1 MMFIGEAACLIVFC
15 CVYYYHKVAKKTM
28 THFGSQKFS
37 ALIFLFPACCDA
49 LATSLVYVG
58 LNLTYASSFQL
69 LHSTVIIFTSL
80 LSVAFLGSTLRLY
93 HWVGMFT
100 VIVGSVVI
108 SLGDVIGENGSNDPY
123 SVLTGD
129 VSIVTAQLINAIQ
142 MVVEERYV
150 KGYNIPSLQAV

>member
-1 MMFIGEAACLIVFC
+1 MMFIGEAACLMVFNC
-15 CVYYYHKVAKKTM
+15 AYYYRKVTKRSM

-37 ALIFLFPACCDA
+37 AIIFLLPACCDA
-49 LATSLVYVG
+49 LATSLIFVG
-58 LNLTYASSFQL
+58 LNLTYASSFQM

-80 LSVAFLGSTLRLY
+80 LSVAFLGSILCWY

-108 SLGDVIGENGSNDPY
+108 GLGDVIGESGSNDPH

-129 VSIVTAQLINAIQ
+129 LLIITAQLINAIQ
-142 MVVEERYV
+142 MVVEER
-150 KGYNIPSLQAV
+150 